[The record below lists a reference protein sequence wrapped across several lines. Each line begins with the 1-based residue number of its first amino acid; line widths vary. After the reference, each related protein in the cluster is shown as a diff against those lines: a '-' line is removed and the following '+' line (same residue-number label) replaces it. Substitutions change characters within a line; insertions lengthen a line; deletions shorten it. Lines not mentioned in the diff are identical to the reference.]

1 MYQLL
6 QDFSSN
12 QDAVQNIINQ
22 LVELDEVR
30 RRAVEKSISNQDKV
44 KKNFDK
50 PSNPRSFQKG
60 DTVLSWEKRRE
71 KLGKHGKFDS
81 LWLGPFIIYDIVG
94 TNSFLLNNMDRGK
107 VYLSSKWETVEV
119 VLQREHLM
127 PIRASSVSGYS

>member
-1 MYQLL
+1 MSWFYGLDVTFPIHLKFLVYQLL

-50 PSNPRSFQKG
+50 SSKPRSFQKG
-60 DTVLSWEKRRE
+60 DIVLLWDKRRE

-81 LWLGPFIIYDIVG
+81 LWLGPFIIYGVAG
-94 TNSFLLNNMDRGK
+94 TNSFLLNNMDGERLTFPVMGN
-107 VYLSSKWETVEV
+107 T
-119 VLQREHLM
+119 
-127 PIRASSVSGYS
+127 